1 MAPAPTT
8 SERGACGDQLWVGLQ
23 GGASVAGLTEVS
35 GPRGGCFVERAAEA
49 ALSSLISGGLKGRP
63 LFAFPIPTPGV
74 GRLPPGIAL
83 PFFPSPIIRRLSA
96 SRCSRCRVLES
107 EPCPRRKR
115 VFQRNRR
122 KGAIAD
128 RGLER
133 LNWADT
139 VEKLEFPHQSQFRRP
154 LAASMKNSLG
164 GRRTDRFCRVRSS
177 HMPCRED

>member
-115 VFQRNRR
+115 VFNEIDVKEPLQ
-122 KGAIAD
+122 IAA
-128 RGLER
+128 
-133 LNWADT
+133 LN
-139 VEKLEFPHQSQFRRP
+139 
-154 LAASMKNSLG
+154 ASIGRILLKNSNF
-164 GRRTDRFCRVRSS
+164 RINHNSS
-177 HMPCRED
+177 DPWRPR

>member
-74 GRLPPGIAL
+74 GRLPPGIAF
-83 PFFPSPIIRRLSA
+83 PFFPSPIIRVDYHSSGGRKCVILVNMPAGTAFVADNPRGCIDRRSA
-96 SRCSRCRVLES
+96 ENRQGAKWQDHKLYGISH
-107 EPCPRRKR
+107 EPFLP
-115 VFQRNRR
+115 F
-122 KGAIAD
+122 A
-128 RGLER
+128 LPTR
-133 LNWADT
+133 LN
-139 VEKLEFPHQSQFRRP
+139 PISQVVVP
-154 LAASMKNSLG
+154 KTS
-164 GRRTDRFCRVRSS
+164 
-177 HMPCRED
+177 